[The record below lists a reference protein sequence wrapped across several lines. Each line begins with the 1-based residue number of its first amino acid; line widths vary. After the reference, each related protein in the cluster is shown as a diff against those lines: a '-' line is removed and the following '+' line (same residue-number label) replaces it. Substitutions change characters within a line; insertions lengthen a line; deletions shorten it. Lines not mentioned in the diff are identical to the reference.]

1 MYPVSSVPR
10 HAAARRPIFRLM
22 LALLSALCLTACTRP
37 AAVPELDTADSLM
50 EQRPDSALALLRRID
65 TLRLSAQHDRA
76 RYAMLLSMALDK
88 NYIDLKDFHV
98 LQPAIDYY
106 EDHGTPTE
114 QMRTFYYQGRIYKN
128 AGNISKALQ
137 TYLKALERGKESNDT
152 LTRARAYFA
161 QLTPNL
167 KLMSFNKAIEAG
179 KKAAYYFR
187 RVGKTDSYAHCLI
200 DIANTYT
207 LKNDKANTWKYLNE
221 CRKLWPYIS
230 EKRKQ
235 DFYNNYL
242 IAATSF
248 CGKDSIQAAI
258 REYESHVPPSKWDF
272 LTLAD
277 AYADIKDFDRAEYFA
292 SQHKPHSSVNSDKRY
307 YAILYF
313 LYCAQEKY
321 KEAGEAYSRF
331 NHINDSLNIS
341 ALQENVRLTEARH
354 QQELLN
360 REAELTRVRNY
371 WMAACCIAIL
381 LLVVLFIS
389 YRLRISRMQKRLA
402 EQEKEH
408 YRLQYEQLEEEF
420 QSLQS
425 LLAGNNRLNSE
436 TKEIIKSRLALLN
449 EFFKAYITEDGR
461 EPEKH
466 ITRILEDKEAF
477 MQSTRK
483 AFTVS
488 HPEFVRYLE
497 EQGLT
502 PWEVGYCCLFA
513 LGLNSKEV
521 GRYINSCNYYKTN
534 THIRKKLGLDNH
546 STNLN
551 LYILQLLRNN
561 DQQTEVHTQP

>member
-1 MYPVSSVPR
+1 M
-10 HAAARRPIFRLM
+10 
-22 LALLSALCLTACTRP
+22 
-37 AAVPELDTADSLM
+37 
-50 EQRPDSALALLRRID
+50 
-65 TLRLSAQHDRA
+65 
-76 RYAMLLSMALDK
+76 
-88 NYIDLKDFHV
+88 
-98 LQPAIDYY
+98 
-106 EDHGTPTE
+106 
-114 QMRTFYYQGRIYKN
+114 
-128 AGNISKALQ
+128 
-137 TYLKALERGKESNDT
+137 
-152 LTRARAYFA
+152 
-161 QLTPNL
+161 
-167 KLMSFNKAIEAG
+167 
-179 KKAAYYFR
+179 
-187 RVGKTDSYAHCLI
+187 
-200 DIANTYT
+200 
-207 LKNDKANTWKYLNE
+207 KNDRVNTWKFLNE

-235 DFYNNYL
+235 EFYNNYL
-242 IAATSF
+242 ITAISF
-248 CGKDSIQAAI
+248 SGMDSIQAAI
-258 REYESHVPPSKWDF
+258 QEYESHVPPSEWDI

-277 AYADIKDFDRAEYFA
+277 AYAGIKNFKRAEYFA
-292 SQHKPHSSVNSDKRY
+292 SQHKLHSSSIYSDKRY

-313 LYCAQEKY
+313 LYRAQGKY
-321 KEAGEAYSRF
+321 KEAGEAYTQF
-331 NHINDSLNIS
+331 NNINDSLNIS

-354 QQELLN
+354 QLELQN

-408 YRLQYEQLEEEF
+408 YRRQYEQLEEEF

-461 EPEKH
+461 EPKKH

-534 THIRKKLGLDNH
+534 THIRKKLGLGNH